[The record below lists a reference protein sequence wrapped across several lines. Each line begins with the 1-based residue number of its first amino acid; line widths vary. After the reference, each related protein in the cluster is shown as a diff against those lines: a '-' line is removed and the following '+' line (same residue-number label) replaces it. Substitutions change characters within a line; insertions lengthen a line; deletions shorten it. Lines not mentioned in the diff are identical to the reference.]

1 MGSSVLRISVPK
13 KSRVAEHIGGDVNQW
28 AGLVRHRAD
37 GVTDDVED
45 VLHVRRQGHAT
56 RFAVVIQLA
65 RAGEEVILD
74 RLGLLAG
81 QHHVDDGA
89 LADLAEQVRLMGR
102 RVDELYEPYGAMWQA
117 IEQMA
122 ATQLRKL
129 KPGEYDVDI
138 GRLQEQ
144 VSVLMDRQN
153 EFREQLALL
162 DRRSGGERMR
172 GEEVE
177 EQVPGLLPDHQRSD
191 RAQATR

>member
-1 MGSSVLRISVPK
+1 M
-13 KSRVAEHIGGDVNQW
+13 
-28 AGLVRHRAD
+28 
-37 GVTDDVED
+37 
-45 VLHVRRQGHAT
+45 
-56 RFAVVIQLA
+56 
-65 RAGEEVILD
+65 
-74 RLGLLAG
+74 
-81 QHHVDDGA
+81 DDGA

-102 RVDELYEPYGAMWQA
+102 RVDELYELYGAMWQA